1 MPSDKIKPSDLRI
14 RHQCGSCQRWI
25 TVHATIWGEPHAL
38 LKVGFCGHCQSSYF
52 GIDGMGGDA
61 APAALQLVAHL
72 LQRFPGVAAQP
83 VH

>member
-1 MPSDKIKPSDLRI
+1 MPTDKIKPSDLRI

-52 GIDGMGGDA
+52 GIDGMGENA
-61 APAALQLVAHL
+61 APAVLQLVSHL
-72 LQRFPGVAAQP
+72 LKQFPGVTAP
-83 VH
+83 SVH